1 MLRIGIVA
9 GEASGDLLGG
19 GLIHAIRERH
29 PDAVIEGIA
38 GPRMQEEGA
47 RSLYPLERLSV
58 MGLFE
63 VLGRYRELSR
73 MRRDLIRHFSDN
85 PPDVFIG
92 IDAPDFNHVIET
104 RLKARGIRTVHYVSP
119 SVWAW
124 RQYRLRKLKRAVDLM
139 LTLFPF
145 EARFY
150 QEHDIPVRF
159 VGHPL
164 ADMIPLQPDVHEAR
178 QAFGLDHGDEVLA
191 ILPGSRV
198 SEVSRLADDFVQ
210 AAQRCVERR
219 PGLKLLV
226 PLVNDRTMAVF
237 EAAVRRH
244 APDLPVTIVEG
255 RSREV
260 MTAADAVL
268 LASGTAALEAMLLKK
283 PMVVAYRLSPLTY
296 QLARYLVKVD
306 VYSLP
311 NLLAGEKLVPE
322 IIQHDVTPER
332 LSSTVLDFF
341 ETPQHMVALQQ
352 RFTEIH
358 QTLQQNASVSAAQAI
373 LELIGT
379 SE

>member
-1 MLRIGIVA
+1 MLRIAIVA
-9 GEASGDLLGG
+9 GETSGDLLGG
-19 GLIHAIRERH
+19 GLVHAIRERY
-29 PDAVIEGIA
+29 PDAVFEGIA
-38 GPRMQEEGA
+38 GPRMQEEGV

-63 VLGRYRELSR
+63 VLGRYRELVR
-73 MRRDLIRHFSDN
+73 MRRNLIQHFIDN

-92 IDAPDFNHVIET
+92 IDAPDFNHVIEA

-124 RQYRLRKLKRAVDLM
+124 RQYRLRKLRRAVDLM

-145 EARFY
+145 EASFY
-150 QEHDIPVRF
+150 DEHAIPVRF

-164 ADMIPLQPDVHEAR
+164 ADMIPLQPDVHAAR
-178 QAFGLDHGDEVLA
+178 QAFGFEHGDEVLA

-210 AAQRCVERR
+210 AAQRCASQR
-219 PGLKLLV
+219 PGLKFLV
-226 PLVNDRTMAVF
+226 PLVNAQTRSIF
-237 EAAVRRH
+237 EAAVQRY
-244 APDLPVTIVEG
+244 APELPLTIVDG
-255 RSREV
+255 CSREV
-260 MTAADAVL
+260 MTAADVVL

-296 QLARYLVKVD
+296 QLARLLIKVE

-322 IIQHDVTPER
+322 IIQHDVTPDR
-332 LSSTVLDFF
+332 LCASVLEFF
-341 ETPQHMVALQQ
+341 DEPQRALALQR
-352 RFTEIH
+352 RFSEIH
-358 QTLQQNASVSAAQAI
+358 RTLQKNASVSAATAV
-373 LELIGT
+373 LELLGT

>member
-29 PDAVIEGIA
+29 PDAVFEGIA

-73 MRRDLIRHFSDN
+73 MRRDLIRHFSEN

-104 RLKARGIRTVHYVSP
+104 QLKAKGIKTVHYVSP

-124 RQYRLRKLKRAVDLM
+124 RRYRLRKLKRAVDLM

-150 QEHDIPVRF
+150 EEHAIPVRF

-164 ADMIPLQPDVHEAR
+164 ADMIPLQPDVHAAR
-178 QAFGLDHGDEVLA
+178 RAFGLEHDDEVLA

-198 SEVSRLADDFVQ
+198 SEVSRLAADFIQ
-210 AAQRCVERR
+210 AAQRCVEQR

-226 PLVNDRTMAVF
+226 PLVNERTRAIF
-237 EAAVRRH
+237 ETAVRRQ
-244 APDLPVTIVEG
+244 APDLPVTIVDG

-260 MTAADAVL
+260 MTAADVVL

-283 PMVVAYRLSPLTY
+283 PMVVAYRLSALSYP
-296 QLARYLVKVD
+296 LARLLVKVD

-322 IIQHDVTPER
+322 IIQHDVTAER
-332 LSSTVLDFF
+332 LSASVLDYFDN
-341 ETPQHMVALQQ
+341 PQHAVALQQ

-358 QTLQQNASVSAAQAI
+358 KTLQQNASASAAQAI
-373 LELIGT
+373 LELIAT
-379 SE
+379 AQ